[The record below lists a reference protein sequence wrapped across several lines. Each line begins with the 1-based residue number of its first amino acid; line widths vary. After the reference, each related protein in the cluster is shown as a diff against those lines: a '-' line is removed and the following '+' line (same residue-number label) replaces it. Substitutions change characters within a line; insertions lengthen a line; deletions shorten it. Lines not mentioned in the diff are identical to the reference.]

1 MVVVAGR
8 GRVGRSVAAALEAP
22 LVAGRELPAGLG
34 GVLAGAPDALVLLA
48 VPDRAVAPL
57 AAAIAAG
64 PPPGRPAFAHLSGAL
79 GLEALAPLAA
89 AGLRTGSLHPLQS
102 FPRSRPPSAFAGI
115 TFAVDADEEGLL
127 AELERLARRLGGVS
141 RRVGDAD
148 RALYHAAATLAG
160 GLVALAAEACR
171 PLRALGWS
179 REEALAALLPL
190 LRGAL
195 DSLEAEG
202 LPSAL
207 SGPVRRGDAGT
218 VRRHLAALPEAGG
231 ERLLPLYRILG
242 LAALDLAGE
251 AGLGAGAASELRT
264 ALGGSATT

>member
-34 GVLAGAPDALVLLA
+34 GVLAGAPDALV
-48 VPDRAVAPL
+48 
-57 AAAIAAG
+57 
-64 PPPGRPAFAHLSGAL
+64 
-79 GLEALAPLAA
+79 
-89 AGLRTGSLHPLQS
+89 
-102 FPRSRPPSAFAGI
+102 
-115 TFAVDADEEGLL
+115 LL

-251 AGLGAGAASELRT
+251 AGLRAGAASELRT